1 MKEKGSEESIGRSA
15 AREYGRN
22 PETEFHVQPDRSR
35 IASRGNV
42 SYPETQAPGA
52 DTPLEIY
59 DTHCSG

>member
-42 SYPETQAPGA
+42 SYTRNAAGP
-52 DTPLEIY
+52 DTSLEIY